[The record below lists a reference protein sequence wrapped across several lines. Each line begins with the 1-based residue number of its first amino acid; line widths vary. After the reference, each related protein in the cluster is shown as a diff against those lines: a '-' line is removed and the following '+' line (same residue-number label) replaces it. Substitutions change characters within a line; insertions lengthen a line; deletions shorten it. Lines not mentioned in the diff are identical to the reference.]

1 VVDRTQEAFVKE
13 MQTKLEKK
21 IRDSEMEV
29 VEYWQSQ
36 LGRLLTM
43 KPEGIASLQVQIKK
57 IHDMMGNR
65 IQILKRG

>member
-1 VVDRTQEAFVKE
+1 MVDRTQEAFVKE

-21 IRDSEMEV
+21 IREGEIEV

-43 KPEGIASLQVQIKK
+43 KPEGIAPLQLQIKK